1 MDTPTQESSTSA
13 LDVNSAT
20 DEFVKL
26 LTEPPKEAAEE
37 PEKVEAAEPEEQA
50 EESEPEAKESEPEE
64 GEKITIEVDGK
75 VVELSKAELAD
86 YYKNGLRQAD
96 YTRKTM
102 EAAEQRKAA
111 DAERQAALQER
122 AVYAQNLLK
131 MQAQLE
137 GALEEQSKIDWDS
150 LLQSDPVEY
159 LKQQALAQKRQAT
172 LQQNLQQQAVLQQQ
186 FQAEQQ
192 KAYIQTL
199 QDQQEAL
206 LAKVPEWKDATKAKA
221 DKAALREYLLEQGYD
236 KQSVDSVADARAVVL
251 ARKAMMYDQMIAKA
265 SAAAKKV
272 STLPTKVERPG
283 NGVSGLDQRSSA
295 FQRLAKSGKVEDAA
309 AIFRQ
314 FV

>member
-20 DEFVKL
+20 DAFVKL
-26 LTEPPKEAAEE
+26 FSEPPKEATEE
-37 PEKVEAAEPEEQA
+37 PVAVEEAEQEVEAAEPEPKA
-50 EESEPEAKESEPEE
+50 EESEPEE

-75 VVELSKAELAD
+75 VVELSKAELAG

-122 AVYAQNLLK
+122 SLYAQNLQK

-137 GALEEQSKIDWDS
+137 GALEEQSRIDWDS

-172 LQQNLQQQAVLQQQ
+172 LQQNLQQQAALQQQ

-206 LAKVPEWKDATKAKA
+206 LAKVPEWKDAKKASA

-236 KQSVDSVADARAVVL
+236 KQSVDSVADAKAVVL
-251 ARKAMMYDQMIAKA
+251 ARKAMLYDQMIAKA
-265 SAAAKKV
+265 SVAAKKV

-309 AIFRQ
+309 AVFRS